1 MDNFDLVLLATKEQ
15 DKLESQEKE
24 LKAAKLAAANN
35 AQNVEDS
42 KSNEP
47 ATSELDKM
55 DDEGT
60 AGVEWKPTEG
70 DSESDEVV
78 EVIMID
84 QKPPIPVVD
93 LTDHTE

>member
-15 DKLESQEKE
+15 DRLESQEKE
-24 LKAAKLAAANN
+24 LKAAKLAAATS

-47 ATSELDKM
+47 ATSELDNM

-70 DSESDEVV
+70 GSESDEVV

-84 QKPPIPVVD
+84 QKPPISVVD